1 MREPLHKIYRFLL
14 FLTNQLIKDNVFT
27 VAGSLA
33 FTTLLAVVPFA
44 VVVFSSLTSFPF
56 FEDSF
61 DKINTFIFD
70 NFVPA
75 SGEVIQTYLLLFIQ
89 QTSALTPFGIV
100 FLFIT
105 ALMLMF
111 TVDNEINRIWQIG
124 AKRSVVTSAV
134 VYFLILT
141 VGPMLVSVSLILTSY
156 LSSLPFLGGAE
167 VELRLLTVL
176 PFLLSAVAFATL
188 YYLVPNTG
196 IPVIHAIV
204 GGIVAAL
211 LFELAKHLFKW
222 YVTRF
227 SMYEIVYGA
236 LSAVPIFLI
245 WIYICWV
252 IVLFGAELTRC
263 IHLYRQS

>member
-1 MREPLHKIYRFLL
+1 LL
-14 FLTNQLIKDNVFT
+14 FLINQLIKDNVFT

-44 VVVFSSLTSFPF
+44 VVVFSSLASFPI

-70 NFVPA
+70 NFVPT

-105 ALMLMF
+105 AVMLMF
-111 TVDNEINRIWQIG
+111 TIDNEINRIWQVSS
-124 AKRSVVTSAV
+124 KRSMVTSAV

-141 VGPMLVSVSLILTSY
+141 VGPMLVGISLILTSY
-156 LSSLPFLGGAE
+156 LASLPFLGV
-167 VELRLLTVL
+167 VELEIRFLTFL
-176 PFLLSAVAFATL
+176 PFLLTAMAFATL
-188 YYLVPNTG
+188 YYLVPNTRTP
-196 IPVIHAIV
+196 IWHAVV
-204 GGIVAAL
+204 GGVVAAL

-222 YVTRF
+222 YVTQF
-227 SMYEIVYGA
+227 SMYQIVYGA

-245 WIYICWV
+245 WIYISWV

-263 IHLYRQS
+263 MHLYRQG